1 MALLSVRHT
10 STYRYRQA
18 VAFGEHRV
26 IFRPRDSYDQLFPG
40 AATVCVLK
48 AGSPSITD
56 RMPSKPFRSQT
67 RRGIIRLPTIKRT
80 CPIYC
85 V

>member
-26 IFRPRDSYDQLFPG
+26 IFRPRDSYDQLLLESNL
-40 AATVCVLK
+40 T
-48 AGSPSITD
+48 ID
-56 RMPSKPFRSQT
+56 
-67 RRGIIRLPTIKRT
+67 PT
-80 CPIYC
+80 PLALGP
-85 V
+85 